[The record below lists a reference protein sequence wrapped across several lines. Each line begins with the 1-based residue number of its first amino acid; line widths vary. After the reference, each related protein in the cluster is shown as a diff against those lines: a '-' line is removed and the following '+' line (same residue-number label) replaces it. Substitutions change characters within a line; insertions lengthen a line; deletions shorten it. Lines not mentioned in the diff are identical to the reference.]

1 MFSFLCLQVTPIYAL
16 LLFVNL
22 VRYRSISARS
32 CYYFSLQNYL
42 NTREYLH
49 WPTTIDNNLQLPTP
63 SQNFSRILSLQKAR
77 FMNQPHDTGAFTTVS
92 GMIGGVVKAISV
104 KPVMMAITFD
114 SLANVS
120 VYATESCLN

>member
-1 MFSFLCLQVTPIYAL
+1 
-16 LLFVNL
+16 
-22 VRYRSISARS
+22 
-32 CYYFSLQNYL
+32 
-42 NTREYLH
+42 
-49 WPTTIDNNLQLPTP
+49 
-63 SQNFSRILSLQKAR
+63 
-77 FMNQPHDTGAFTTVS
+77 MNHPQDTGAFTTVS